1 MKWQRADL
9 LGRTPIRP
17 RRAVSLIQKEQTSM
31 STEETFARSVASL
44 LQALK
49 DRKTLCYV
57 SDDPNIIAGFRSFA
71 RKIGGEFRIEHVGP
85 LTKLMIIPPRSGLGR
100 R

>member
-1 MKWQRADL
+1 MDQFNAKVDEFETDL
-9 LGRTPIRP
+9 APFSALFGGD
-17 RRAVSLIQKEQTSM
+17 AASLIQ
-31 STEETFARSVASL
+31 
-44 LQALK
+44 ALR
-49 DRKTLCYV
+49 DRKTLCYI

-100 R
+100 D